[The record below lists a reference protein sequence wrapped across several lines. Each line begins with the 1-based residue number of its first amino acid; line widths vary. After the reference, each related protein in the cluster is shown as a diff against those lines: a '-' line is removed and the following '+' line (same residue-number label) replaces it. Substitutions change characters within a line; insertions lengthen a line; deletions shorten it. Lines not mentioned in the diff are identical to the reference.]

1 MPRPKPSP
9 RASTASTLA
18 DSGYYTGIDAL
29 LCCRPP
35 AHLLR
40 PPDYFSSPCSN
51 HRLPSMVTALI
62 TSAAVTNKAAADYFI
77 SSVVGSLDSP
87 AVDGTFTDDV
97 R

>member
-1 MPRPKPSP
+1 
-9 RASTASTLA
+9 
-18 DSGYYTGIDAL
+18 
-29 LCCRPP
+29 
-35 AHLLR
+35 
-40 PPDYFSSPCSN
+40 
-51 HRLPSMVTALI
+51 MVTALI